1 MRRLPGMIL
10 IAGTG
15 RDSGKTTLACAII
28 RKFHGTIPLVALKIS
43 PHRHTEIT
51 HGLVLINEPDIYIE
65 EETDPSTGKD
75 SARMLDAGADRSF
88 FIMAS
93 DDRLPKAIDVMI
105 GRLDPGTFLVC
116 ESGGLRQWVEP
127 GEFFVTTRK
136 ETGNSAAILR
146 YSTYRYHRVEF
157 DGTIGF
163 DISRINHYKDS
174 WRIESNADT
183 V

>member
-15 RDSGKTTLACAII
+15 RNSGKTTLACAII

-51 HGLVLINEPDIYIE
+51 RGNVLINEPDVYIE
-65 EETDPSTGKD
+65 EETDPATGKD
-75 SARMLDAGADRSF
+75 SARMLAAGADRSF

-93 DDRLPKAIDVMI
+93 DDRLPKAIDTVMEL
-105 GRLDPGTFLVC
+105 LDEGTFLVC

-127 GEFFVTTRK
+127 GEFFITTRK
-136 ETGNSAAILR
+136 ETGDPPAMLR
-146 YSTYRYHRVEF
+146 YSIYSYHRVEF

-163 DISRINHYKDS
+163 DISRINHFKDA
-174 WRIESNADT
+174 WKIKSNVDT
-183 V
+183 I